1 MKWNSTKPVTMD
13 VASTFPVK
21 PTESGT
27 LRILTVN
34 GEEILVSFWAS
45 DTVLVLKKRLQE
57 LLMDGSSEL
66 PCSAMRLI
74 FGTDV
79 LLDNWIL
86 GDHGVVDGH
95 QLTLVLSPAPI
106 GLFRNSA
113 PSAASGLGL
122 SASVCA
128 SFAQDGSFEIT
139 IDETMFSADAF
150 EPPMCFQHSYHGT
163 VAAEVD
169 CFQMTI
175 TEHRWSGP
183 VPPDGR
189 HRSIDGVLTGEFCE
203 DGSELKLHLPVSG
216 RLGLKEDDFTWI
228 TLFREP
234 IDEENI
240 HSEDKEDSDPFE
252 DGSLWEQEYK
262 GTIQMEGSQFQLL
275 VTESTRNGQ
284 FHGLE
289 PPEVLLG
296 EKCEESG
303 HVKLQLPF
311 GGCSDAEEPPLIWLT
326 LREVDSVLGESD
338 PTNQAANVSRPNIV
352 ATTVAVGG
360 RAPGAGV
367 RGGGDL
373 GDEGFGRRQGE
384 AEGLA
389 TELCGI

>member
-57 LLMDGSSEL
+57 LLVDGSSEL

-128 SFAQDGSFEIT
+128 SFAQDGSFESLICT
-139 IDETMFSADAF
+139 GQSDSVDQGQPKLRYVQYSASRLRLR
-150 EPPMCFQHSYHGT
+150 PLHSSRLREGYYALRAT
-163 VAAEVD
+163 
-169 CFQMTI
+169 T
-175 TEHRWSGP
+175 GP
-183 VPPDGR
+183 D
-189 HRSIDGVLTGEFCE
+189 RSI
-203 DGSELKLHLPVSG
+203 
-216 RLGLKEDDFTWI
+216 
-228 TLFREP
+228 
-234 IDEENI
+234 N
-240 HSEDKEDSDPFE
+240 
-252 DGSLWEQEYK
+252 
-262 GTIQMEGSQFQLL
+262 QF
-275 VTESTRNGQ
+275 V
-284 FHGLE
+284 
-289 PPEVLLG
+289 VLLELLHSLKDLHKWKQTPVCR
-296 EKCEESG
+296 EKCPSKRPASSNKD
-303 HVKLQLPF
+303 VSLLPQ
-311 GGCSDAEEPPLIWLT
+311 DHY
-326 LREVDSVLGESD
+326 RRDDVL
-338 PTNQAANVSRPNIV
+338 
-352 ATTVAVGG
+352 
-360 RAPGAGV
+360 
-367 RGGGDL
+367 
-373 GDEGFGRRQGE
+373 
-384 AEGLA
+384 
-389 TELCGI
+389 C